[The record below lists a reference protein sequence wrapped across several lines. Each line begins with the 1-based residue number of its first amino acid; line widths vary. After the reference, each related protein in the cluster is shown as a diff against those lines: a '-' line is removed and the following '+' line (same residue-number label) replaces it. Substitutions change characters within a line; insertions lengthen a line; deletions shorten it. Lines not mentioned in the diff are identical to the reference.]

1 MILRKSKEKAHLP
14 VDMTNFGASLK
25 KARESQ
31 GISLDHIAK
40 ETRISTRFL
49 TAIENEEF
57 HLLPGGVF
65 NRGFVRTFAE
75 RVGLNP
81 DQMVADYERLVSPR
95 EPAPAEAAPGAK
107 VQPDKSDQPKGDR
120 RLFPIA
126 IGILALAIVIFYVLT
141 RESNQTTETAGSSTP
156 PVASTPPAQTPPVPP
171 PSTVPVPET
180 TPAPPV
186 SQESTPAPSTP
197 PPSAAPTPVANAQAL
212 TLDIAVTETTWI
224 KVQSDGT
231 SVIPGEILE
240 PGMTRKFTAANSI
253 YISVGNAAGLT
264 LKVNDKPLKPLG
276 KSGQVRSVTITPAT
290 LKDFIG

>member
-1 MILRKSKEKAHLP
+1 LP

-25 KARESQ
+25 KARESK
-31 GISLDHIAK
+31 GISLDQIAK

-57 HLLPGGVF
+57 HVLPGGVF

-75 RVGLNP
+75 RVGLDP

-95 EPAPAEAAPGAK
+95 EPPPAEAAPTANA
-107 VQPDKSDQPKGDR
+107 QAPRSDQPKGDR

-126 IGILALAIVIFYVLT
+126 LGILALAIVVFYVVS
-141 RESNQTTETAGSSTP
+141 RESNQTAETTSSSSPPVVSTP
-156 PVASTPPAQTPPVPP
+156 PVQTPAPAPAPEPPAETTPPPVPQEASP
-171 PSTVPVPET
+171 
-180 TPAPPV
+180 PAP
-186 SQESTPAPSTP
+186 STPAPSKP
-197 PPSAAPTPVANAQAL
+197 AANTQAL

-224 KVQSDGT
+224 KVQSDGN

-240 PGMTRKFTAANSI
+240 PGMTRKFTAENSI

-264 LKVNDKPLKPLG
+264 LKINDKPLKPLG